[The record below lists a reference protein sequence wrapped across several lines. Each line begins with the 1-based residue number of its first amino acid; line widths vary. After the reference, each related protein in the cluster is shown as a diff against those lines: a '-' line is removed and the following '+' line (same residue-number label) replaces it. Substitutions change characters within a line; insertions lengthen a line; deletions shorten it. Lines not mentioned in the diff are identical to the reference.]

1 MKHTDPKYLV
11 FILVYLVTLTAAN
24 AQQWERLPFNGGPLD
39 GMAQN
44 PYDENEIVGYVRLGE
59 MFRSTDGGRTWN
71 LIEQDSVLWREAYVD
86 ITFDR
91 QGRIYVLNVW
101 GLWRSE
107 DHGKT
112 WTDLAIP
119 TYRSF
124 GGRGSSVQVTTVGTI
139 LVYNE
144 RDQNIYTSMDDAATW
159 TQIPKHESSYIK
171 SAYFD
176 DFNPDLIVL
185 QTHEGAIVSSNG
197 GTTWVE
203 NRGPELMLDRL
214 SVQRKNAKLIFNSIA
229 GSPKDLYESYDTCRT
244 WRKVTTHG
252 LPLPHGCSNRGLKW
266 SYFPMSDSVLVMR
279 YCDIMVRSTNAGQTF
294 NTLFENQNEYE
305 LLRVG
310 DRLIACVSLDGVL
323 ESDDYGETWHPVA
336 SPPQTLNYEE
346 IEFAVAQKD
355 TMFAL
360 VADEKRQIWDNIENF
375 AYRAERLFM
384 SVDGGHTWEAQYA
397 SRHNH
402 GLTVDAGTPARYY
415 MLVCETSDRSSL
427 ITGVAGQS
435 VPDTIYT
442 YKPGT
447 HPWQNWD
454 VRPSQKYPG
463 YLYATKYDA
472 TIGWSSDRGE
482 NWNWSTWPLYVTGM
496 HPWPLQLDPAK
507 MMVTAWQDHWLYD
520 EDEGIYISTEGAKK
534 LFWTYRGPLSFP
546 LSERL
551 YAGYDDRLFKPS
563 TPELSSPDYGATWDT
578 LKAGLDPG
586 TEGMRLFQSHEE
598 VLLHTNTGIYQYKDD
613 KWKMLQYSDGSPVFS
628 KDIYD
633 KAQIH
638 DESTDRLLITVEKY
652 GNEIYVMIPKHGLY
666 HTSLSSSTHA
676 ENAKQVESR
685 DVLRSLYPI
694 PASQNLV
701 IELDNTNVHPVIVRI
716 SDMLGNIVWEATVD
730 DGRQKIIWSCVKRD
744 GARVN
749 PGVYIISVTNGVR
762 YSSRKVLVGGTW

>member
-1 MKHTDPKYLV
+1 MKYLV
-11 FILVYLVTLTAAN
+11 VILLCLAFQSVS
-24 AQQWERLPFNGGPLD
+24 AQRWERLPFNGGPLD

-71 LIEQDSVLWREAYVD
+71 LIEQDSVLWRESYLD

-107 DHGKT
+107 DHGTT

-119 TYRSF
+119 TYRRF
-124 GGRGSSVQVTTVGTI
+124 GGRSNSVQVTTDGTI

-144 RDQNIYTSMDDAATW
+144 SDQNIYTSVDDGETW
-159 TQIPKHESSYIK
+159 SQIPKHAGDYIR
-171 SAYFD
+171 SAYVD
-176 DFNPDLIVL
+176 EYNPDLIVL
-185 QTHEGAIVSSNG
+185 QTPNTTVVTTNG
-197 GTTWVE
+197 GTYWLE
-203 NRGPELMLDRL
+203 AQAPDQMMHRL
-214 SVQRKNAKLIFNSIA
+214 SVRRENAKLIFSAIG
-229 GSPKDLYESYDTCRT
+229 GSPYDLYESLDTCRT
-244 WRKVTTHG
+244 WRIVTTHG
-252 LPLPHGCSNRGLKW
+252 LPTPYGCNNRGLKW
-266 SYFPMSDSVLVMR
+266 SFFSMGDSVLVLR
-279 YCDIMVRSTNAGQTF
+279 YCDIMVRSTDDGQTF
-294 NTLFENQNEYE
+294 NTLLDNQNEYE

-310 DRLIACVSLDGVL
+310 DRLVASVSLDGVV
-323 ESDDYGETWHPVA
+323 ESDDYGETWHPVS

-346 IEFAVAQKD
+346 IEFAVARQD

-360 VADEKRQIWDNIENF
+360 VADEKRQIKDNINNF
-375 AYRAERLFM
+375 RYRAERLFM
-384 SVDGGHTWEAQYA
+384 SVNGGHTWEVQYA

-415 MLVCETSDRSSL
+415 MLVCESSDRFSL

-520 EDEGIYISTEGAKK
+520 EDEGIYIATDRAQK
-534 LFWTYRGPLSFP
+534 LFWTYRGPLSHP

-563 TPELSSPDYGATWDT
+563 TPELSSTDFGATWDT
-578 LKAGLDPG
+578 LKTGLDPG
-586 TEGMRLFQSHEE
+586 TEGMRLFQTHEE
-598 VLLHTNTGIYQYKDD
+598 VLLHTNTGIYQYQDD
-613 KWKMLQYSDGSPVFS
+613 RWRKLQYSDGSPVFS
-628 KDIYD
+628 KDIYG

-638 DESTDRLLITVEKY
+638 DSSSTDPLLISVEKY

-666 HTSLSSSTHA
+666 HTSLSSSTHV
-676 ENAKQVESR
+676 ENAKQVKSR
-685 DVLRSLYPI
+685 DVLRSLYPN

-716 SDMLGNIVWEATVD
+716 SDVLGNIVWEATVD
-730 DGRQKIIWSCVKRD
+730 DGRQKIIWGCVRSN

-749 PGVYIISVTNGVR
+749 PGVYFISATNGGR
-762 YSSRKVLVGGTW
+762 YYSRKVLVGGTW